1 MSLFAE
7 YEQDFKGMVA
17 SIIKRCG
24 KIPDL
29 DGGTLAEDTLPPC
42 TTSSYYIN
50 IIYGSPYFDFFL
62 AKPHPCVA
70 YFRTLRRTKLL
81 HLDQWLLAVDLANEM
96 CDDHTSNHAV
106 LPFHHNISSAAKA
119 EENSAAER
127 EVDDARELVR
137 SVHQHVRSVRG
148 PAVCTRQS

>member
-50 IIYGSPYFDFFL
+50 IIYGITIFRLLFGKTTSLRCIFPN
-62 AKPHPCVA
+62 ATA
-70 YFRTLRRTKLL
+70 YQT
-81 HLDQWLLAVDLANEM
+81 V
-96 CDDHTSNHAV
+96 TS
-106 LPFHHNISSAAKA
+106 
-119 EENSAAER
+119 
-127 EVDDARELVR
+127 
-137 SVHQHVRSVRG
+137 
-148 PAVCTRQS
+148 

>member
-1 MSLFAE
+1 MLNTSRTSRGWWRPSSSVAGRYRTWTEVRLRRTRCHHVPHCHTILISLWDHHIF
-7 YEQDFKGMVA
+7 
-17 SIIKRCG
+17 
-24 KIPDL
+24 L
-29 DGGTLAEDTLPPC
+29 
-42 TTSSYYIN
+42 
-50 IIYGSPYFDFFL
+50 FL

-106 LPFHHNISSAAKA
+106 LPFLHNISSAAKA

>member
-42 TTSSYYIN
+42 TTSS
-50 IIYGSPYFDFFL
+50 
-62 AKPHPCVA
+62 
-70 YFRTLRRTKLL
+70 LL
-81 HLDQWLLAVDLANEM
+81 Y
-96 CDDHTSNHAV
+96 
-106 LPFHHNISSAAKA
+106 
-119 EENSAAER
+119 
-127 EVDDARELVR
+127 
-137 SVHQHVRSVRG
+137 
-148 PAVCTRQS
+148 